1 MASNALLVQLKYAG
15 HTTDEPILNEIY
27 KHFEVT
33 ANILYG
39 NIEILDN
46 TPVGELVLVL
56 SGQLDALEAAQQ
68 AILEAG
74 VELTVLKRGA

>member
-1 MASNALLVQLKYAG
+1 M
-15 HTTDEPILNEIY
+15 
-27 KHFEVT
+27 T

-46 TPVGELVLVL
+46 TPVGELVVVL

-74 VELTVLKRGA
+74 VALTVLKRGA

>member
-1 MASNALLVQLKYAG
+1 MQLKYAG
-15 HTTDEPILNEIY
+15 HATDEPILNEIY
-27 KHFEVT
+27 KRFEVT

-46 TPVGELVLVL
+46 TPVGELVVVL
-56 SGQLDALEAAQQ
+56 SGQPDALEAAQQ

-74 VELTVLKRGA
+74 VALTVLKRGA